1 MIEKNGPGGVV
12 SDVANGYLGD
22 VGGMAAVLAVILL
35 SITSGDTAFRSARLT
50 VGDYWQKE
58 NQSLKK
64 RLLISAVVLS
74 GGIAMSF
81 FDLTTIWTYFG
92 WANQCLATITLWTA
106 TFYLK
111 KQDKCFWL
119 TLVPAGFMSSICV
132 AYILYDKI
140 GFRLPLSWSAP
151 IGITVA
157 VMLVI
162 WFLVVHKKTNKA

>member
-1 MIEKNGPGGVV
+1 MIAKDGPGGVV
-12 SDVANGYLGD
+12 SDVANGYLGEI
-22 VGGMAAVLAVILL
+22 GGMAAVLAVIIL

-64 RLLISAVVLS
+64 RLLISIVVLS

-92 WANQCLATITLWTA
+92 WANQCLATITLWMA

-111 KQDKCFWL
+111 KEKKCFWL
-119 TLVPAGFMSSICV
+119 TLVPAGFMSSISV
-132 AYILYDKI
+132 TYILYDKI
-140 GFRLPLSWSAP
+140 GFRLPLHLSVI
-151 IGITVA
+151 IGVLTA
-157 VMLVI
+157 VVLVV
-162 WFLVVHKKTNKA
+162 WFLLTLKKK